1 MNEYLTAQN
10 EHENPFT
17 EGIKT
22 QRDFYKFALHYYK
35 EHAGG
40 ERKIISRMRVA
51 MVNGNITYS
60 QFYKLKELIKKV

>member
-1 MNEYLTAQN
+1 MNEYLTEQN
-10 EHENPFT
+10 EPNPFD
-17 EGIKT
+17 EGVKT
-22 QRDFYKFALHYYK
+22 QRDFYKFALRYYK

-60 QFYKLKELIKKV
+60 QFYKLKELIKKS